1 MAEGGED
8 IDLVED
14 IVKTPFSR
22 RTFQEKLDIVRRGR
36 PTPTLAS
43 LSQSGKGFVRHF
55 QIANYERYQ
64 WLTGSERVIEV
75 FLRKERR
82 MDFVFK

>member
-8 IDLVED
+8 INLVKD

-36 PTPTLAS
+36 P
-43 LSQSGKGFVRHF
+43 KIIIKKKIIF
-55 QIANYERYQ
+55 
-64 WLTGSERVIEV
+64 SE
-75 FLRKERR
+75 
-82 MDFVFK
+82 